1 MPNQIQNIMRKFIS
15 GALFALILQSA
26 ISGTAT
32 AQSIELLAGN
42 TLNGA
47 VNGVVMGASVM
58 AVTNNPDFAPL
69 RVGAGLGTL
78 YGIGTG
84 AFDIS
89 KSGGQK
95 LLVTGSFNDG
105 NNSSIIVLLDTFYG
119 AAAGA
124 VVATAVM
131 LVADEPLVNGLQ
143 YGAGVGAW
151 VGFGFGLFDAF
162 VLAERI
168 TASDNVAAIKH
179 SNSAD
184 GLIALNFEGGK
195 SIGFL
200 SPGLIS
206 TYNSDFSK
214 ELTATVQVVNF
225 KLSF

>member
-1 MPNQIQNIMRKFIS
+1 MRKFIS
-15 GALFALILQSA
+15 GACFVLIIQCSL
-26 ISGTAT
+26 SGVAA
-32 AQSIELLAGN
+32 AQTIELLAGN

-162 VLAERI
+162 VLSDRMYGSE
-168 TASDNVAAIKH
+168 TASLGKTNGANGFLAV
-179 SNSAD
+179 
-184 GLIALNFEGGK
+184 NFDERK

-200 SPGLIS
+200 SPSLIS
-206 TYNSDFSK
+206 TYNSDFNK
-214 ELTATVQVVNF
+214 ELTTTLQVVNVKF
-225 KLSF
+225 SF

>member
-1 MPNQIQNIMRKFIS
+1 MRKFIS
-15 GALFALILQSA
+15 GACFAFIIQFLIPG
-26 ISGTAT
+26 IAT

-162 VLAERI
+162 VLSERI
-168 TASDNVAAIKH
+168 TASNNVAAATTQ
-179 SNSAD
+179 SNSAN
-184 GLIALNFEGGK
+184 GLVALNFDNGK

-200 SPGLIS
+200 SPGFIS
-206 TYNSDFSK
+206 TYNSDFNK
-214 ELTATVQVVNF
+214 DLTTTLQVVNVKF
-225 KLSF
+225 SF

>member
-1 MPNQIQNIMRKFIS
+1 MRKFIS
-15 GALFALILQSA
+15 GACFVLIIQCSL
-26 ISGTAT
+26 SGVAA
-32 AQSIELLAGN
+32 AQTIELLAGN

-168 TASDNVAAIKH
+168 TASDTIAAIKQ
-179 SNSAD
+179 SNAAD
-184 GLIALNFEGGK
+184 GLIALNFEGRK

-200 SPGLIS
+200 SPNLIS
-206 TYNSDFSK
+206 TLDSDFNK
-214 ELTATVQVVNF
+214 DLTATLQVVNVKF
-225 KLSF
+225 SF